1 MPNCLS
7 KTINSLRKKK
17 LEHWDKNKES
27 NRDSSMVAIP
37 LPNYIHDLDE
47 NIKVYNFHKV
57 LRKIH
62 EESGKTIRS
71 VAKEIGVHEVT
82 CSLYMSGK
90 NRPNLKMLKR
100 LSKFYGVD
108 LLQIAFDRKYYF
120 IIKKKVTKLPRELN
134 KELSYYIGYLQGDG
148 YLESDKKS
156 FGFADEYKS
165 QIEKIKL
172 MTMDLFEI
180 ESKIYEL
187 FSRLA
192 TKPCYH
198 LLVNSFIVN
207 SFIGVV
213 FGVNTGIK
221 INLRIPKI
229 ILENRFL
236 LPDYISGLYDADGTI
251 PKSPKKAKQLFV
263 DVTMKD
269 KYFMEQIKQVLL
281 SFDIDTLKLFERKA
295 HSCFN
300 IESSS
305 AWEIRIRKHSDLIK
319 FLHIIGFHHP
329 DKLRRQEEVLVMLT

>member
-1 MPNCLS
+1 MKPPIKIFDLSTPAQHSQNSFKEKS
-7 KTINSLRKKK
+7 KTCFMNSVPL
-17 LEHWDKNKES
+17 S
-27 NRDSSMVAIP
+27 NY
-37 LPNYIHDLDE
+37 LYDLDD
-47 NIKVYNFHKV
+47 NIKVYDFHKV
-57 LRKIH
+57 LKEVH
-62 EESGKTIRS
+62 NKSGKTIRS

-82 CSLYMSGK
+82 CSLYLSGK
-90 NRPNLKMLKR
+90 NRPNLKMLKK
-100 LSKFYGVD
+100 LSKVYGVD
-108 LLQIAFDRKYYF
+108 FLQIAFDGNYSF

-134 KELSYYIGYLQGDG
+134 KELAYYVGYLQGDG

-213 FGVNTGIK
+213 FGVNKGIK

-236 LPDYISGLYDADGTI
+236 LPDYISGLYDADG
-251 PKSPKKAKQLFV
+251 
-263 DVTMKD
+263 
-269 KYFMEQIKQVLL
+269 QI
-281 SFDIDTLKLFERKA
+281 FYGTD
-295 HSCFN
+295 
-300 IESSS
+300 
-305 AWEIRIRKHSDLIK
+305 
-319 FLHIIGFHHP
+319 
-329 DKLRRQEEVLVMLT
+329 